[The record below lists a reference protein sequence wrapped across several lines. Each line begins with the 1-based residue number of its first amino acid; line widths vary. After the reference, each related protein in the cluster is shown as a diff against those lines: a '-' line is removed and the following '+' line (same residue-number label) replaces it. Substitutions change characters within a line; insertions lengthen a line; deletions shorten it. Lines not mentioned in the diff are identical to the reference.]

1 MDELSFQKL
10 GGTYHMVLMDDRDLG
25 RLHELD
31 PARWV
36 ATSVPV
42 RDFRCDD
49 AFLKF
54 LDVRQN
60 GRILVSHVLEARDW
74 MLGLLDGRSHLGR
87 KGEILHLED
96 LGSGAD
102 AAALK
107 ATALRVLR
115 ESHAENMGELSL
127 SALRAY
133 RTAFIQ
139 SLANGDG
146 VVPPEVIEDADAA
159 AFARDIVAVLGGSDD
174 LSGRKGVSAADVDT
188 FLARAQAYDAWLAE
202 GKSGDALNPDVFPWG
217 EDTAPCA
224 GLVDGIDAKVEQFF
238 WQCDLVREE
247 PGAAARFRL
256 ADDQL
261 RALHVEDPAAIE
273 AHLKEAPLAPPNAD
287 GLLHLSEQVNSWY
300 AARMADVT
308 DRVIRRA
315 LGRHVNAIT
324 REQWRQVK
332 AKFAAWRG
340 YVGRTP
346 AEPFDK
352 VPAERRDAEKTEPLA
367 ARLREL
373 IALDAEAA
381 PELAQLSSLERLILY
396 QRWLLEFVNNF
407 ASLAAIYDARVRTLF
422 ERGSMVIDGRRLEFT
437 VQVFDRAAHKAV
449 ASQSKMFIAY
459 AVVSEKDGTPLFE
472 VAAPVTR
479 GERGRLVA
487 GKRGIFETLDG
498 KVYDATI
505 VETLENPISVPES
518 MMAPFRRTAAF
529 IEKKIEEFA
538 AKRAASAESGLQ
550 AKATAPPTAPAADA
564 APKKDPMMMV
574 GLMAGGGVAIAAV
587 GSMAAYVVSV
597 LTRISML
604 DIVLALLGVVLVIAL
619 FAGFL
624 GWLTLRKRD
633 LGPFLEASG
642 WAVNP
647 RMRISGP
654 LARVFNRRPALPKGH
669 RVTEPVGTGLAD
681 EDPEPQTGRLLVLIG
696 ILAIVAY
703 IAWNVFKAG
712 WWGTN

>member
-10 GGTYHMVLMDDRDLG
+10 GGTYHMVLVDDRDLA

-49 AFLKF
+49 AFLRF

-60 GRILVSHVLEARDW
+60 GRILVQHVLEARDW
-74 MLGLLDGRSHLGR
+74 MLGMLDGRSRLGR
-87 KGEILHLED
+87 QGDVLHLED
-96 LGSGAD
+96 LASSSD

-107 ATALRVLR
+107 TTALRVLR
-115 ESHAENMGELSL
+115 ESHTDNTTELSL
-127 SALRAY
+127 ATLRAY

-146 VVPPEVIEDADAA
+146 VVPPEVVEDADVAS
-159 AFARDIVAVLGGSDD
+159 FARDIITVLGGSDD
-174 LSGRKGVSAADVDT
+174 LSGRKGVSAADVDN

-202 GKSGDALNPDVFPWG
+202 GRSGDGLNPDLFPWG
-217 EDTAPCA
+217 DDTASCA
-224 GLVDGIDAKVEQFF
+224 ALIDGLDAKIEQFF

-247 PGAAARFRL
+247 PAAAARFRL

-261 RALHVEDPAAIE
+261 KAFHVEDPAAIE
-273 AHLKEAPLAPPNAD
+273 AHLKEAPLAQPNAD
-287 GLLHLSEQVNSWY
+287 GLLHLTEPVNSWY
-300 AARMADVT
+300 AERLSDVT

-332 AKFAAWRG
+332 AKFTAWRG

-346 AEPFDK
+346 AEPFGK
-352 VPAERRDAEKTEPLA
+352 VPAERRDAAKTEPLA

-373 IALDAEAA
+373 IALDAGAA
-381 PELAQLSSLERLILY
+381 PELAQLSSLERLIVY

-407 ASLAAIYDARVRTLF
+407 ASLAAIYDPRVRTLF
-422 ERGSMVIDGRRLEFT
+422 ERGSMIVDGRRLEFT

-449 ASQSKMFIAY
+449 ASQSKMFIVY
-459 AVVSEKDGTPLFE
+459 AIVSEKDGTALFE

-529 IEKKIEEFA
+529 IEKKTEEFA
-538 AKRAASAESGLQ
+538 AKRAAGAEAGLQ
-550 AKATAPPTAPAADA
+550 ARTSTPPPAPAADA
-564 APKKDPMMMV
+564 TPKKDPMMMV

-587 GSMAAYVVSV
+587 GSMAAYVISV
-597 LTRISML
+597 LTRISLL

-647 RMRISGP
+647 RMRISGQ

-669 RVTEPVGTGLAD
+669 RVTEPVGSGLAD
-681 EDPEPQTGRLLVLIG
+681 EDPEPQTGRLVVLVA
-696 ILAIVAY
+696 ILGIVAY
-703 IAWNVFKAG
+703 IAWGVFKAG
-712 WWGTN
+712 WWSAN